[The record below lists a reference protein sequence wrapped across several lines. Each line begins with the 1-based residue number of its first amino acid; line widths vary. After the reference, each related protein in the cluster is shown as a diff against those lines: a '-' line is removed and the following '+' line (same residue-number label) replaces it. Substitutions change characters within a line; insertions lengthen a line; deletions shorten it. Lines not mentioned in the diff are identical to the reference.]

1 LDFKAK
7 AMISFIH
14 KGHLDFLSE
23 NQKTELSKHFMTA
36 SATAMPHQLAV
47 RLGIEYSEALALLAD
62 LEAKGMCEMKLLMYH
77 NCDPDKPVDA
87 IPYGTGFP
95 DLPWTCPHCE
105 SIIESYDE
113 LSFDLMAKSKQPI
126 EFV

>member
-1 LDFKAK
+1 
-7 AMISFIH
+7 MTSIIY

-47 RLGIEYSEALALLAD
+47 RLGIQYSEALALLAD
-62 LEAKGMCEMKLLMYH
+62 LEAEGMCDMKLLIYH
-77 NCDPDKPVDA
+77 NCDPDVPVDA

-105 SIIESYDE
+105 SILDSYDE
-113 LSFDLMAKSKQPI
+113 LSFDMMAIPKQAI
-126 EFV
+126 VFV